1 MNNSCPKAAR
11 CLHASECMDFGNFHD
26 IFHGEYLCF
35 ESAAREYE
43 RHQKRS
49 QNEKHENHKMKW
61 SYNASSAT
69 EPKKTTTSQIKEIS
83 MQTDAG
89 TLHIRA
95 NPETQSVAIMLD
107 PENGNE
113 EIDIAHIRNFDAV
126 ETSNKS
132 AALKN
137 IRVEVCEYEAGECML
152 HEHLIYPK
160 KADET
165 PNGDD

>member
-11 CLHASECMDFGNFHD
+11 CLHASECMDFGNFHNV
-26 IFHGEYLCF
+26 FHGEYLCF

-49 QNEKHENHKMKW
+49 QNEDHKNHKMKW
-61 SYNASSAT
+61 SYNASNTT
-69 EPKKTTTSQIKEIS
+69 EQKKTAAPPIKEIS
-83 MQTDAG
+83 MKTDAG
-89 TLHIRA
+89 VLHIRT

-113 EIDIAHIRNFDAV
+113 EIDIVHIRNFDAI
-126 ETSNKS
+126 EANGKHDIP
-132 AALKN
+132 KN

-152 HEHLIYPK
+152 HEHLIYPEE
-160 KADET
+160 ADET
-165 PNGDD
+165 PDNDD